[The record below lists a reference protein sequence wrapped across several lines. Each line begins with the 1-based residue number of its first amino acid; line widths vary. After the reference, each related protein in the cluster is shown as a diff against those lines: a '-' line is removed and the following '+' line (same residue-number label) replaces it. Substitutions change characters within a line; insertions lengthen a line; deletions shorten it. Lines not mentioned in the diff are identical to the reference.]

1 MSTEFR
7 HALRSLLHDRGYSS
21 MVVLS
26 LAVGIGANTAIFSL
40 VNGVLLRPPAYRDPE
55 RLAGITQMI
64 PKFAKAYPALPVNL
78 GIWMEWRKQS
88 KSFEDIATSRP
99 DSATLSG
106 SGEPEWLN
114 GARISANLLP
124 VLGVQPRLGRGFTE
138 REDQD
143 GSDRVAIIA
152 DSLWRRR
159 FGSDPAIVGRK
170 ILLDGAPYEVVGVLA
185 PHFVYPS
192 RTAMFTNASSK
203 LEFFRPLQYRP
214 SELVVRMGDFN
225 YWSTARLRPGVTVA
239 QAGAE
244 MNILQAAITKRIPP
258 GDLDLHANVTPVVDQ
273 MVGDVR
279 RGLVLLMAAVGA
291 VLLVLWVNLA
301 NLSLVRTSARARDAA
316 IRTALGAGRW
326 RLVRQSVAESMLL
339 AIAGGGIGVLLA
351 WSGVRALV
359 AAAPVDMPR
368 LDEVR
373 MDPRVLLFAIA
384 ISVAA
389 GLLLGILPALRAAAS
404 APFEALKSG
413 SRSNTEGR
421 GGLRVRNTLVSLEVG
436 LSATLLVTAAL
447 LSTSF
452 VRVITVD
459 RGFAVERT
467 LAVDLSLPGPKFA
480 KGADRSAFYQRVME
494 RAAGLPGVQAVSLTS
509 ALPLQ
514 GETWIDLVGAEKDT
528 RSLMER
534 PSANVRFIAPGY
546 FQTLRVAMKEGRDFG
561 EQDRGRKV
569 VVLSAGL
576 ARKIWPAQDPLG
588 RKVEADNGE
597 VMEVVGVTPDIRSTS
612 LDHEP
617 VNMLYEPYWQNPQ
630 RGGSLLVRTAADP
643 RGIAPALRRAIWDV
657 DGDVPIREVRT
668 LEEVMS
674 RSVADRRFQV
684 LLIVVFAA
692 AALALAAFGTY
703 GVVSYAVSRRRAE
716 MGIRM
721 ALGAGRGDVLRMV
734 LGQGMMPVLAGLV
747 AGAVGALAV
756 GRYLASLLFEVS
768 PRDPLAFAAAS
779 VLLLMVAAAACLAP
793 AYRAT
798 KVSPIEALRFE

>member
-1 MSTEFR
+1 MSTELR
-7 HALRSLLHDRGYSS
+7 HALRSLLHDRGYSG

-55 RLAGITQMI
+55 RLVGITQII

-78 GIWMEWRKQS
+78 GIWLEWRKQA
-88 KSFEDIATSRP
+88 KSFEEIATAHP
-99 DSATLSG
+99 DSANLSG
-106 SGEPEWLN
+106 TGEPELLN

-124 VLGVQPRLGRGFTE
+124 LVGVQPRLGRSFTE
-138 REDQD
+138 AEDLD
-143 GSDRVAIIA
+143 GSERVVIVS

-159 FGSDPAIVGRK
+159 FQADPAIIGRK
-170 ILLDGAPYEVVGVLA
+170 ILLDGSPYQVVGVL
-185 PHFVYPS
+185 PPDFVYPS
-192 RTAMFTNASSK
+192 RSSLFSNGARK
-203 LEFFRPLQYRP
+203 LEIFRPLQYRP
-214 SELVVRMGDFN
+214 QEAVVKMGDFN
-225 YWSTARLRPGVTVA
+225 YWSTGRLRPGVTPA
-239 QAGAE
+239 QATAE
-244 MNILQAAITKRIPP
+244 MNVLQAAITKRIPP
-258 GDLDLHANVTPVVDQ
+258 GDLDLHANVTPVVDE

-279 RGLVLLMAAVGA
+279 RGLLLLMASVGA

-301 NLSLVRTSARARDAA
+301 NLSLVRAAAKARDAA

-326 RLVRQSVAESMLL
+326 RLVGQSVAESMLL
-339 AIAGGGIGVLLA
+339 AVAGGGLGVLLA

-368 LDEVR
+368 LGEVR
-373 MDPRVLLFAIA
+373 MDPRVLLFALA
-384 ISVAA
+384 VSLAA

-421 GGLRVRNTLVSLEVG
+421 AGLRVRNTLVSLEVG

-447 LSTSF
+447 LATSF
-452 VRVITVD
+452 VRVMTID
-459 RGFAVERT
+459 RGFDVERI
-467 LAVDLSLPGPKFA
+467 LALDMSLPGLKYT
-480 KGADRSAFYQRVME
+480 KGTDRSAFYQRLLD

-534 PSANVRFIAPGY
+534 PSANVRFVAPGY
-546 FQTLRVAMKEGRDFG
+546 FQTLRVSLKEGRDFG
-561 EQDRGRKV
+561 EQDRSRKV

-576 ARKIWPAQDPLG
+576 AQKIWPGQDPLG
-588 RKVEADNGE
+588 RKAEADNGE
-597 VMEVVGVTPDIRSTS
+597 ILEVVGVTPDIRSTS

-630 RGGSLLVRTAADP
+630 RFGSLLVRTAADP
-643 RGIAPALRRAIWDV
+643 RGMAAALRRAVWDV
-657 DGDVPIREVRT
+657 DGDVPIPEVRT

-684 LLIVVFAA
+684 LLIVVFAV

-703 GVVSYAVSRRRAE
+703 GVVAYSVARRRAE
-716 MGIRM
+716 LGIRM

-734 LGQGMMPVLAGLV
+734 LGQGMMPVLIGLAAGGL
-747 AGAVGALAV
+747 GALAA

-768 PRDPLAFAAAS
+768 PRDPVAFAAAAG
-779 VLLLMVAAAACLAP
+779 VLLIVAAAACLAP

-798 KVSPIEALRFE
+798 RVSPVEALRFE